1 MLKYYVLAIGLIVLL
16 WANDR
21 LSDDYCKNV
30 KINSQKEI
38 AKQDSL
44 LKKIDDL
51 EKKVTILNRYL
62 IEKHLEYIDACNLK
76 SN

>member
-21 LSDDYCKNV
+21 LSDDCKNV